1 MKAGR
6 ALIYIAAGILSLLF
20 LLPIYILILIA
31 FQPPKY
37 TIAALYPSLV
47 PKRLTLANLVAAL
60 SGTAFI
66 DPFLKSVETATLVG
80 IITLILAIP
89 AGYGLSRLPPKVS
102 YPVLVLILLT
112 NIMPGVV
119 IGIPIAVQFIRIG
132 LYETVVGL
140 ALAQTLVTLPLAT
153 LILQGTFSSIP
164 RDLEYQA
171 MIDGAGLLDRL
182 RYVLLPNSAPGIAAA
197 YLISWMFSWDEFTY
211 AILLMPYH
219 STLPVTIYTDV
230 TRGNL
235 LAGAAF
241 SVVFTIPVI
250 VLTYGLQRYLRGE
263 YISGGLKG
271 ATT

>member
-1 MKAGR
+1 MRASR
-6 ALIYIAAGILSLLF
+6 ALIYVAAGLLSALF
-20 LLPIYILILIA
+20 LFPLYTLILIA

-37 TIAALYPSLV
+37 TLIPTYPPLV
-47 PKRLTLANLVAAL
+47 PKELTLANLVAAL

-80 IITLILAIP
+80 LITLALAIP
-89 AGYGLSRLPPKVS
+89 AGYGLSRLPSRLS

-112 NIMPGVV
+112 NIMPGVI
-119 IGIPIAVQFIRIG
+119 IGIPIAVQFIRAG

-153 LILQGTFSSIP
+153 LILQGTFSAIP
-164 RDLEYQA
+164 RDLEHQA
-171 MIDGAGLLDRL
+171 MIDGANLFNRL

-219 STLPVTIYTDV
+219 STLPVTIYTDI

-241 SVVFTIPVI
+241 SVVFTVPVI
-250 VLTYGLQRYLRGE
+250 ILTYGLQRYLKGQ

-271 ATT
+271 AA